1 MAISKNNET
10 LEREPSTMQ
19 STRVAGPHKAVCY
32 LSSWEKKT
40 KKHTSKKKRYYN
52 DRTHHLKGTST
63 SLPQPQKYR
72 I

>member
-1 MAISKNNET
+1 MWCGGWRSEGKERMAISKNNET

-40 KKHTSKKKRYYN
+40 KKHTSKKKRYYITIA
-52 DRTHHLKGTST
+52 RT
-63 SLPQPQKYR
+63 